1 MENQGSPLIWN
12 DRTYL
17 LLVHHLLDL
26 YFGRKVRILF
36 EALAYFLRQRS
47 VLIECNFNVAKL
59 IFRRC
64 NGHVFLFEVEQLV
77 WNGDS
82 SIAGGLFL
90 KMQIRQEEILEWLNH
105 TFFGCLLFLLI
116 AEVALHLFEEDL
128 LEKHV
133 LVGLLCSGL
142 DLFFDDV
149 HQGIVTIFDDDV
161 HAGVVVG
168 ALAVFWVGVQGLE
181 LSVAAD
187 FGEKQDLEDMAE
199 GEGPVEEKLEEK
211 VAQEVNYEL

>member
-1 MENQGSPLIWN
+1 MENQGSPLICN

-90 KMQIRQEEILEWLNH
+90 KMQIRQEEILE
-105 TFFGCLLFLLI
+105 
-116 AEVALHLFEEDL
+116 
-128 LEKHV
+128 
-133 LVGLLCSGL
+133 
-142 DLFFDDV
+142 
-149 HQGIVTIFDDDV
+149 
-161 HAGVVVG
+161 
-168 ALAVFWVGVQGLE
+168 
-181 LSVAAD
+181 
-187 FGEKQDLEDMAE
+187 
-199 GEGPVEEKLEEK
+199 
-211 VAQEVNYEL
+211 